1 MFRAMVDQKA
11 TTPVSDGTKKAKNSP
26 KVLNFDGADSIG
38 PKPPAFTYAQPSNA
52 SPISS
57 RKGALMPCRKRMVSM
72 PRTITYTFS
81 SQNKPKQSGPPSQ
94 NSLQPGTTAASRAFM
109 AAPPIQV

>member
-57 RKGALMPCRKRMVSM
+57 RKGALMPCRKRMVSS
-72 PRTITYTFS
+72 PRTITS
-81 SQNKPKQSGPPSQ
+81 RCGSQNNPHKSGPPSET
-94 NSLQPGTTAASRAFM
+94 SLQPDTTAASRAFM
-109 AAPPIQV
+109 AAPPNQV